1 MTASNTFD
9 VVSSL
14 DGYGAASAN
23 WSGYRGRQGP
33 ELLDR
38 SLAYTARSSEWS
50 SEPTPI
56 EISCK
61 CWRRWAVF
69 PGGVRLRL
77 TACTQARRWNVRGY
91 YSKGT
96 HSRLVAVVR
105 ILWRLRAHF
114 PCRQLFV
121 S

>member
-9 VVSSL
+9 VFSSL

-23 WSGYRGRQGP
+23 WSGYWGRQGP

-38 SLAYTARSSEWS
+38 RLTLYRKEQRMVLGANTYRDFVQMLTTIGSL
-50 SEPTPI
+50 
-56 EISCK
+56 
-61 CWRRWAVF
+61 
-69 PGGVRLRL
+69 PGGARLRL

-114 PCRQLFV
+114 PCRQLVV